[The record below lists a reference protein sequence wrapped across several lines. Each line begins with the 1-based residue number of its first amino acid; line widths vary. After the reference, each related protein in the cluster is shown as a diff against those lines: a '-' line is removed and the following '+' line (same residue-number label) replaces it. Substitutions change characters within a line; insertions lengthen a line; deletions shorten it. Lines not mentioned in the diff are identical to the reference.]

1 MRVGVQELKARL
13 SHYLD
18 LVKAGECVTVT
29 DHGRPV
35 AELRAPTPLPDDL
48 PPKLRRLIEEGHA
61 RLGGPMR
68 DLPPPIPLL
77 PGDSGKTMVEYVSEQ
92 RGDSLP

>member
-1 MRVGVQELKARL
+1 MRVGVRELKARL

-29 DHGRPV
+29 DRGKPV
-35 AELRAPTPLPDDL
+35 AELRAPAPLPDDL

-61 RLGGPMR
+61 RLGGPVR
-68 DLPPPIPLL
+68 RLPPPIPLL
-77 PGDSGKTMVEYVSEQ
+77 PGDNNKTMADYVSEQ
-92 RGDSLP
+92 RGDQLP